1 MALLRPQIET
11 IVRLFWIYKMEK
23 YRLLFIAVACIL
35 PLVLAFGLGFIN
47 KAIRFNKRHRIVT
60 IDHIVFPDET
70 GLEHDEEEESEMQD
84 EFEQQ
89 LNLSFVESVYQKY
102 C

>member
-1 MALLRPQIET
+1 
-11 IVRLFWIYKMEK
+11 MEK

-35 PLVLAFGLGFIN
+35 PLVLAFGLGFI
-47 KAIRFNKRHRIVT
+47 KKVFLFNKRHGIVT

-70 GLEHDEEEESEMQD
+70 GLEHDEEEESEIQD
-84 EFEQQ
+84 EYEEQ